1 MSIVLRTAQADAIGF
16 APIAGVPP
24 VLHRAAAYLAVG
36 GTPYPLRSRGSE
48 FNQLAPHTP
57 ERLIAPRSAMSRQ
70 HRLPRAPPVLDGMVR
85 HVSWRSCP
93 SEITISSVCHPQSRS
108 NHV

>member
-1 MSIVLRTAQADAIGF
+1 MSIVLRTAQREAIGF

-24 VLHRAAAYLAVG
+24 VGRQPAHEVEAG
-36 GTPYPLRSRGSE
+36 GTPYPLQRKGSE

-70 HRLPRAPPVLDGMVR
+70 HRLARAPPVLNGMAR
-85 HVSWRSCP
+85 HD
-93 SEITISSVCHPQSRS
+93 
-108 NHV
+108 